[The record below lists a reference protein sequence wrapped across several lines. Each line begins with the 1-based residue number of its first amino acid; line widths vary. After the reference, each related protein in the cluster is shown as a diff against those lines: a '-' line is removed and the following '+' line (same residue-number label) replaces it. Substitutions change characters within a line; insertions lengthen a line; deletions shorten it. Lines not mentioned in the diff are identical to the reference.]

1 MAAPPQYRPPI
12 TTVILAGGQGKR
24 MGGDKGLQVLHG
36 RALIAW
42 VKEAV
47 AGQSDE
53 VLLSAN
59 DKHEVYAGLGC
70 RVIADETPGW
80 AGPLAGLQAVMR
92 KAHHELVMSV
102 PCDTPFLPAD
112 LIGRLYAALGDAEA
126 AVALVAGRRQPAI
139 TLYRKVVL
147 NKLDAYLAAGGR
159 KVNDWLSLL
168 DLREV
173 EFENEAAFANINSQ
187 EELARANERAPEKA
201 A

>member
-1 MAAPPQYRPPI
+1 MAAPTPSMPPV

-59 DKHEVYAGLGC
+59 DKHEVYAGFGC
-70 RVIADETPGW
+70 RVIADETPDW

-92 KAHHELVMSV
+92 EARNELVMSV
-102 PCDTPFLPAD
+102 PCDTPFLPAG
-112 LIGRLYAALGDAEA
+112 LIGRLHGALGDAEA

-139 TLYRKVVL
+139 TLYRKMVL
-147 NKLDAYLAAGGR
+147 IRLDAYLAAGGR

-173 EFENEAAFANINSQ
+173 EFENAAEFANINSQ
-187 EELARANERAPEKA
+187 EDLARANDRTTEKTG
-201 A
+201 

>member
-1 MAAPPQYRPPI
+1 MAATPHSRPPI

-70 RVIADETPGW
+70 RVIADETLDW

-92 KAHHELVMSV
+92 KARNELVMSV

-112 LIGRLYAALGDAEA
+112 LIGRLHGALGDAEA
-126 AVALVAGRRQPAI
+126 AVVLVAGRRQPAI

-147 NKLDAYLAAGGR
+147 KKLDAYLAAGGR
-159 KVNDWLSLL
+159 KVNDWLNSLQ
-168 DLREV
+168 LREV
-173 EFENEAAFANINSQ
+173 EFEEAEEFANINSQ
-187 EELARANERAPEKA
+187 QELASANKLQHKR
-201 A
+201 